1 MRHVS
6 LLVLFALAPIGV
18 GQELKPAALVEQLGD
33 RDFRT
38 REAAGQKLLDLG
50 ERALPALEAGLN
62 SPVPEIARRCEDLI
76 PAVVLKVDTETLLAP
91 TMVDLPGGEQ
101 TLKTV
106 FDSLKKQCGYD
117 LRIEGGQA
125 VLAEKVKLTGGV
137 MTYWEAVQAVCA
149 AAKVEVQSVD
159 ATPGP
164 AVAGKPNSNFNDGRQ
179 PGTVWLR
186 ASTGTQR
193 ATPYK
198 ALLVVVGPPSSD
210 DLRRHPATGCPLI
223 VSVFPE
229 PKVPWQRLTDTE
241 LVRAT
246 DPTGTAIR
254 PPEPDFHFRAR
265 LREEML
271 RSSRL
276 IDVQPD
282 TATRGRLLLSAGAS
296 EAATLSGLVRFTV
309 WKPAGELA
317 VVKFTDRTT
326 TGTTDGPCGT
336 RLTATNL
343 GPISNEPGSHT
354 VEVKVRWDAERVRV
368 VQSAS
373 GGDAVWFENVNGRL
387 QPVKAALTVRRA
399 ATSAHGVGITD
410 SAGESLTLSGG
421 GVRIDTV
428 MHCGRAYTEVS
439 VKYVVK
445 GVPAAVA
452 FHGAR
457 VVELTAPFAAKNLPL
472 TAGTGT
478 GTEERV
484 RFKR

>member
-1 MRHVS
+1 MRHVT
-6 LLVLFALAPIGV
+6 LVGLFALASV
-18 GQELKPAALVEQLGD
+18 ALGQELKPAALVERLGD

-38 REAAGQKLLDLG
+38 REAAGKKLLDLG

-62 SPVPEIARRCEDLI
+62 SPVPEVARRCEDLI

-91 TMVDLPGGEQ
+91 TLVDLPAGEQ

-149 AAKVEVQSVD
+149 AAKLEVQSVD

-210 DLRRHPATGCPLI
+210 DLRRHRATDCPLI

-241 LVRAT
+241 LVKAT

-265 LREEML
+265 LREQEML
-271 RSSRL
+271 SSRL

-282 TATRGRLLLSAGAS
+282 TATRGRLVLSAGAS
-296 EAATLSGLVRFTV
+296 EAATLSGLLRCTV

-326 TGTTDGPCGT
+326 TGTADGPCGT
-336 RLTATNL
+336 RLTARNL

-354 VEVKVRWDAERVRV
+354 VEVKVRWDAGRVRV
-368 VQSAS
+368 VQSAT

-387 QPVKAALTVRRA
+387 QSVKVAPTGRGA
-399 ATSAHGVGITD
+399 ATSAHGIGVTD
-410 SAGESLTLSGG
+410 SAGKSLPMSGG

-428 MHCGRAYTEVS
+428 MDCGRAYTEVS

-445 GVPAAVA
+445 GTPAAVA

-457 VVELTAPFAAKNLPL
+457 VVELAVPFAGKNLPL
-472 TAGTGT
+472 TAGTGEPT
-478 GTEERV
+478 RS
-484 RFKR
+484 KR